1 MGLQKISSRK
11 ILATC
16 CGIGLAASI
25 LAFNAQADPWDKKT
39 ILTTNKTIQVENRV
53 LPAGTY
59 VFKLLDSPSN
69 RHVVQIFNED
79 QSHIIDTVMA
89 IPNYRMRPTGH
100 SRFLFYET
108 PPGAAPA
115 LHAWFYPGDNF
126 GQEFRYP
133 KHLAMLQTVQQTDES
148 SRMQKR
154 EEQTKTEET
163 VAEAPPVETPAAPEP
178 AAEPA
183 PQQEEAVTTQQEQP
197 LELAQNTPPPAP
209 APESQSMP
217 AESPRQLPKT
227 ASPYPL
233 VGLAGMFSLALY
245 ALLRVKRL
253 A

>member
-25 LAFNAQADPWDKKT
+25 LAYNAQADPWDKKT

-59 VFKLLDSPSN
+59 VFKLLDSSSN

-133 KHLAMLQTVQQTDES
+133 KHLAMLQTVQTTDES
-148 SRMQKR
+148 SRIQKR
-154 EEQTKTEET
+154 EEETRTET
-163 VAEAPPVETPAAPEP
+163 VAEAPAVETPAAPEP
-178 AAEPA
+178 APEPVA
-183 PQQEEAVTTQQEQP
+183 QEEATATQQEQTV
-197 LELAQNTPPPAP
+197 ELAQNTPPPAP
-209 APESQSMP
+209 APEPAPMP
-217 AESPRQLPKT
+217 AETPRQLPHT
-227 ASPYPL
+227 ASQYPL
-233 VGLAGMFSLALY
+233 IGLAGLFSLGLFA
-245 ALLRVKRL
+245 ALRVKRL

>member
-1 MGLQKISSRK
+1 MGSQMISSRK

-25 LAFNAQADPWDKKT
+25 LALRAQADPWDKKT
-39 ILTTNKTIQVENRV
+39 ILTTNKTIQVEDRV

-133 KHLAMLQTVQQTDES
+133 KHLAMLQTVEQTDEA

-154 EEQTKTEET
+154 EQTTTET
-163 VAEAPPVETPAAPEP
+163 VTEAPAAEAPVAEAAPEP
-178 AAEPA
+178 TPEPA
-183 PQQEEAVTTQQEQP
+183 PQEEAVTTQPEQP
-197 LELAQNTPPPAP
+197 VEIAQNTPPPAP
-209 APESQSMP
+209 APEP
-217 AESPRQLPKT
+217 VAAETPRELPKT
-227 ASPYPL
+227 ASPYPF
-233 VGLAGMFSLALY
+233 VGLAGLFSLGLFA
-245 ALLRVKRL
+245 ALRVKRL